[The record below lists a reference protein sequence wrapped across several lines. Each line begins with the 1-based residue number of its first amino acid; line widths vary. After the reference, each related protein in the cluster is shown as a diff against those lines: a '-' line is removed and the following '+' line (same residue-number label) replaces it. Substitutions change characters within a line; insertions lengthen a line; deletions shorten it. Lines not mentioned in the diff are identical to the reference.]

1 MTYINIHIDLNISI
15 IYRPWHQN
23 SSDHCHKYGVYKR
36 EKIVLNRK
44 IFLLSYYTYQER
56 NEPYMVGARQKSD
69 IRCFRPGDV
78 FRNPNHEL
86 FSKSEAD
93 KINIP

>member
-1 MTYINIHIDLNISI
+1 
-15 IYRPWHQN
+15 
-23 SSDHCHKYGVYKR
+23 
-36 EKIVLNRK
+36 
-44 IFLLSYYTYQER
+44 
-56 NEPYMVGARQKSD
+56 MVGARQKSD